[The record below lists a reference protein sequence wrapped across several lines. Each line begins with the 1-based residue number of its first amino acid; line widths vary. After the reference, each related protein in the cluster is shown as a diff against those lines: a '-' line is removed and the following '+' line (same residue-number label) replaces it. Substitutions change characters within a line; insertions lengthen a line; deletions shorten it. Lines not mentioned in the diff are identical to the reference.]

1 MTDSKPARYAVI
13 GHPIAHSRSP
23 DIHARFAAQTGQLI
37 RYERLLA
44 PLDGFA
50 DTVQAFRAS
59 GGAGCNVTVPF
70 KLEAA
75 ALADQLTDRARQA
88 GAVNTLVFGPAGIL
102 GDNTD
107 GAGLVSD
114 LTGRVGVSLQE
125 ARVLVLGAGGAVR
138 GVIGPLLDAGVAS
151 LTVANRTAARARALL
166 DDLLPTLPAGQSQ
179 ALHAGG
185 MDLAEGRFDL
195 VINGTS
201 AGLNDELPA
210 LPAGL
215 LGRARV
221 ALDMVYGAQPTA
233 FMLQA
238 IREGCPQVED
248 GLGML
253 VGQAAESFFLWRGVR
268 PDASAVWQA
277 LREQIRAEAGGT
289 H

>member
-13 GHPIAHSRSP
+13 GNPIAHSRSP
-23 DIHARFAAQTGQLI
+23 DIHARFAAQTGQHLS
-37 RYERLLA
+37 YERLLA
-44 PLDGFA
+44 PLEGFA
-50 DTVQAFRAS
+50 DTVRAFRAS

-75 ALADQLTDRARQA
+75 ALADRLTDRARQA
-88 GAVNTLVFGPAGIL
+88 GAVNTLVFGAQGIL

-114 LTGRVGVSLQE
+114 LTGRIGCVLEE
-125 ARVLVLGAGGAVR
+125 AHVLVLGAGGAVR

-151 LTVANRTAARARALL
+151 LTVANRTAARARALQ
-166 DDLLPTLPAGQSQ
+166 DDLFPTLPADQ
-179 ALHAGG
+179 ARVLQAGG
-185 MDLAEGRFDL
+185 LELATGRFDL

-210 LPAGL
+210 LPGGL
-215 LGRARV
+215 LGQARV
-221 ALDMVYGAQPTA
+221 ALDMVYGARPTA
-233 FMLQA
+233 FMRLAQT
-238 IREGCPQVED
+238 EGCPQVED

-253 VGQAAESFFLWRGVR
+253 VGQAAESFYLWRGVR
-268 PDASAVWQA
+268 PDAPAVWNA
-277 LREQIRAEAGGT
+277 LRAQIQADAGDA